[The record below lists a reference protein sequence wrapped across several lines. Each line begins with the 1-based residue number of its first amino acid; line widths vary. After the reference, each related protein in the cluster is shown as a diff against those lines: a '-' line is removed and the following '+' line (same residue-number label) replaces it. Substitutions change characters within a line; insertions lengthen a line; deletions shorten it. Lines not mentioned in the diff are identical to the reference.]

1 MSLLKRSH
9 PVKFSH
15 SQITFS
21 PSYPC
26 VMLIPPVSVTL
37 CHLQVTLGPVSG
49 HISQASSYQNQP
61 CPAQSSPRIPL
72 SRAKPPLYVRTHID
86 CSWATVFPP
95 LVSPGVPLLSYM
107 ATESW
112 IPQSHRALVNLSPL
126 PPLSHCTSP
135 PLSLMWLKP
144 TPHVFLEHSPHANF
158 PVHRSP

>member
-1 MSLLKRSH
+1 MCDA
-9 PVKFSH
+9 H
-15 SQITFS
+15 S
-21 PSYPC
+21 PC
-26 VMLIPPVSVTL
+26 VCHTLSPPGYARSSIWSHITGFLLPKSTL
-37 CHLQVTLGPVSG
+37 PRPV
-49 HISQASSYQNQP
+49 IT
-61 CPAQSSPRIPL
+61 RIPL
-72 SRAKPPLYVRTHID
+72 SHAKPPLYVRTHVD

-95 LVSPGVPLLSYM
+95 LVSPGVPLLSYT

-158 PVHRSP
+158 PAHRSP